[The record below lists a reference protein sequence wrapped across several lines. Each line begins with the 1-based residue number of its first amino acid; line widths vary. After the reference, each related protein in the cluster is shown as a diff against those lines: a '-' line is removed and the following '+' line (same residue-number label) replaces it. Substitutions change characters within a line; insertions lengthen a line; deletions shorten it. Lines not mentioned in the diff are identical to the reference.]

1 MRPGEFKWTRE
12 RQKFLQEQF
21 KLGKSGGEIAR
32 ELGVT
37 RSAVMGKLHRL
48 GLKRGRAEALDVQI
62 TRKSAKKPREPRAKP
77 VREAIF
83 YKSNMP
89 KLKHAYLDVELQS
102 VINSVPKPWIERAYL
117 ECAFPIEKDGEV
129 HSCCLPTGAG
139 HNYCA
144 GHRKIMFTPVRGFKN
159 DFPKLKTGRIRA

>member
-48 GLKRGRAEALDVQI
+48 GLKRGRAETLDMQI

-117 ECAFPIEKDGEV
+117 ECAFPVEKDGEI

-139 HNYCA
+139 HNYCP